1 MEQKWKYANF
11 ETPFKLSV
19 KWFAL
24 IISNIFAKNHVLGYF

>member
-11 ETPFKLSV
+11 KTPLKLLV
-19 KWFAL
+19 KRFAL